1 MPDKHT
7 QNRLLAYSTPLI
19 LALILLAFVV
29 GVTLT
34 GDKALARTAAETLVR
49 VTLVVGLWIFVGNS
63 GVISFGHAGYMAI
76 GAYCSAW
83 LTLKPQAK
91 ALFLPDLPAWLANAE
106 WHVFP
111 AAIASGLLAAFVALI
126 SGAAILRLSGIAA
139 SIATFAFLA
148 IVYTVYSNWEGVTC
162 ATSSVVGL
170 TRYVGPWVALAWAV
184 AAIVAAN
191 LYANSASGLALRA
204 TREDEVAARA
214 SGIDQYRHRLLS
226 LVISG
231 FFTGVAGALFGHSL
245 GVLNPDSFY
254 LGITFIALAM
264 LVVGGIGSL
273 SGAVT
278 GVLVLSLL
286 IEALVRLEQGVSI
299 GALAFALPSGAQE
312 ILIGIVMI
320 LVLIL
325 RPAGLT
331 GGAEFR
337 LRARASR
344 PSFDQ
349 EQTTTN

>member
-1 MPDKHT
+1 MSSHHA
-7 QNRLLAYSTPLI
+7 QNRLAAYSTPLI
-19 LALILLAFVV
+19 LSAILLAFVLLV
-29 GVTLT
+29 VVLD
-34 GDKALARTAAETLVR
+34 DKALARTAAETLVR

-83 LTLKPQAK
+83 LTLKPQSK
-91 ALFLPDLPAWLANAE
+91 ALFLPDLPPWLMDAQ
-106 WHVFP
+106 WPVFP
-111 AAIASGLLAAFVALI
+111 AAIASGLLAALVALL

-148 IVYTVYSNWEGVTC
+148 IVNTVYSNWEGVTG

-170 TRYVGPWVALAWAV
+170 TRYVDHWVALAWAV

-214 SGIDQYRHRLLS
+214 SGIDMYRHRLWS
-226 LVISG
+226 LVISA
-231 FFTGVAGALFGHSL
+231 FFTGVSGALLGHSI

-254 LGITFIALAM
+254 LGITFISLAM

-278 GVLVLSLL
+278 GVLLLSLL
-286 IEALVRLEQGVSI
+286 IELLVRAERGVTVG
-299 GALAFALPSGAQE
+299 GAEFSLPSGSQE
-312 ILIGIVMI
+312 ILIGVVMI
-320 LVLIL
+320 IVLIL

-331 GGAEFR
+331 GGREFKLR
-337 LRARASR
+337 LSVPRIPVS
-344 PSFDQ
+344 Q
-349 EQTTTN
+349 EPKSTN

>member
-1 MPDKHT
+1 M
-7 QNRLLAYSTPLI
+7 QNRLLAHSTPLI
-19 LALILLAFVV
+19 LALILLAFVA
-29 GVTLT
+29 GVALT
-34 GDKALARTAAETLVR
+34 GDRALARMAAETLVR

-91 ALFLPDLPAWLANAE
+91 ALFLPDLPVWLANAE

-111 AAIASGLLAAFVALI
+111 AAIASGFLAAFVALI

-148 IVYTVYSNWEGVTC
+148 IVYTVYSNWEGVTG

-286 IEALVRLEQGVSI
+286 IEALVRLEQGITI
-299 GALAFALPSGAQE
+299 GEAALALPSGAQE

-337 LRARASR
+337 LRARTPR
-344 PSFDQ
+344 LSFDQ